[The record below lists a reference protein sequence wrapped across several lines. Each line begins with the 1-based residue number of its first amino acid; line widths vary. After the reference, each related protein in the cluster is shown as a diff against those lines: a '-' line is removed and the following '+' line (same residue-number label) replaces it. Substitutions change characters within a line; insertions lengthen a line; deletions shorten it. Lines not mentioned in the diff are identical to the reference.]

1 MPSGDEGL
9 GRSLLIADIFPR
21 PFARFAVIALLV
33 LVSLESLLGLG
44 KTWGDMGD
52 REVNVDQ
59 GNSPATTCLVFFGCF
74 ACVCPAGEVRRHY
87 PMARPTHGARVMGV
101 VMGWFR
107 TDQGVQRW

>member
-1 MPSGDEGL
+1 MGL
-9 GRSLLIADIFPR
+9 GTPLLIVDRFLR
-21 PFARFAVIALLV
+21 PLALFAVVALLV

-52 REVNVDQ
+52 REVTVDQ
-59 GNSPATTCLVFFGCF
+59 GNSLTTTCLIFFCCF
-74 ACVCPAGEVRRHY
+74 ACTCPEEEVERHY

-107 TDQGVQRW
+107 ADQGVQRW